1 MLQGSFVPPMEIRR
15 LRDLT
20 RMRASLRQDHA
31 RVANRI
37 QKILEDAN
45 IKLGSVASDVL
56 GVSGRHM
63 LKSMLA
69 GEQDPHQLAQLARGR
84 LGEKLE
90 TLQLALEGSFTDH
103 HRFPWRQL
111 LEGLE
116 FIEGQVGQ
124 SSCGN
129 RPPARSGAGQPT
141 FATGRSD
148 ADTAESSPS
157 AC

>member
-1 MLQGSFVPPMEIRR
+1 MEIRR

-124 SSCGN
+124 S
-129 RPPARSGAGQPT
+129 
-141 FATGRSD
+141 
-148 ADTAESSPS
+148 
-157 AC
+157 